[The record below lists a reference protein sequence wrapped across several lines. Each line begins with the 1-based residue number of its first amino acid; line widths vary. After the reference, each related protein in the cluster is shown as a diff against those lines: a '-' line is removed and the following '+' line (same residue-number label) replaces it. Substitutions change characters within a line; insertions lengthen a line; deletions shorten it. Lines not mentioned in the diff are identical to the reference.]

1 MASPTYI
8 DSAYVGHAIGDARR
22 DSLCPSAAALTQLME
37 SATAKVRAAILHSG
51 YSPPSVAEL
60 ATLDNSG
67 PLLKLATLGALL
79 PMLYGRQGQEVPPQF
94 NGEVGTWGNLAAG
107 SLPLED
113 LAPQS
118 GDGVGG
124 SRTKT
129 ASTVDSDPD
138 PVFANLGS
146 EW

>member
-22 DSLCPSAAALTQLME
+22 DSLCASAAALTQLLE

-67 PLLKLATLGALL
+67 PLLKTATLGALL
-79 PMLYGRQGQEVPPQF
+79 PMLYGRQGQEVPSQF
-94 NGEVGTWGNLAAG
+94 QGEVGIWNALASGA
-107 SLPLED
+107 LPLED

-124 SRTKT
+124 SRTKS
-129 ASTVDSDPD
+129 ASSVDSDPA
-138 PVFANLGS
+138 PVFGDLGS